1 MKKRHRQRLPFK
13 HQYNKKQKNNN
24 SNDNNNDSSENH
36 NDNRKSQ
43 GKTKPI
49 ETSSNKTP
57 DSVCRFF
64 PFCFV
69 WFQFGFCFVF
79 VPPTE
84 TVNSPVVVSA
94 L

>member
-24 SNDNNNDSSENH
+24 SNNNNNDSSENH

-64 PFCFV
+64 SLLFCLVSVWFLFCF
-69 WFQFGFCFVF
+69 C
-79 VPPTE
+79 
-84 TVNSPVVVSA
+84 SPD
-94 L
+94 